1 MAMLNRRQFVATLSG
16 AAMTEA
22 AALSAADQATQ
33 WFPITA
39 DDGKPVPNMRAPVE
53 LAAEVD
59 DLGGVI
65 WTGSQSSGPTLVEF
79 FDYNCPY
86 CRKAAGDLHACYGK
100 YPSCGSA
107 W

>member
-39 DDGKPVPNMRAPVE
+39 DDTSFEQKHATNQGAF
-53 LAAEVD
+53 AAAS
-59 DLGGVI
+59 L
-65 WTGSQSSGPTLVEF
+65 S
-79 FDYNCPY
+79 
-86 CRKAAGDLHACYGK
+86 H
-100 YPSCGSA
+100 
-107 W
+107 